1 MTFGEKLK
9 KLRIGNKLTQDELA
23 DKIFVTRTAI
33 SKWETDRGFPNM
45 ESLKMLCKVFN
56 ISMDTLISDEDLE
69 NRKILDDK
77 KAKCCFWGAMAGFL
91 LCVAFTIVSA
101 TTKIPYFMLGSFVGV
116 IVYAVLAF
124 FSTPRYKR
132 DEAIKTNRAKFIIPK
147 IIVIICLLSVMVG
160 VALEIYLV

>member
-77 KAKCCFWGAMAGFL
+77 KAKSCF
-91 LCVAFTIVSA
+91 
-101 TTKIPYFMLGSFVGV
+101 LGCNGRFFAVCGV
-116 IVYAVLAF
+116 YDCQCDKQDSILYAREFRWRYRLRCFGIF
-124 FSTPRYKR
+124 FNSK
-132 DEAIKTNRAKFIIPK
+132 
-147 IIVIICLLSVMVG
+147 V
-160 VALEIYLV
+160 

>member
-1 MTFGEKLK
+1 MFQW
-9 KLRIGNKLTQDELA
+9 IA
-23 DKIFVTRTAI
+23 
-33 SKWETDRGFPNM
+33 
-45 ESLKMLCKVFN
+45 
-56 ISMDTLISDEDLE
+56 LISDEDLE

-132 DEAIKTNRAKFIIPK
+132 DEAIKTNRAKFIISK
-147 IIVIICLLSVMVG
+147 IIVTICLLSVMVG
-160 VALEIYLV
+160 VALEFFLV

>member
-56 ISMDTLISDEDLE
+56 VSMDCA
-69 NRKILDDK
+69 N
-77 KAKCCFWGAMAGFL
+77 
-91 LCVAFTIVSA
+91 
-101 TTKIPYFMLGSFVGV
+101 
-116 IVYAVLAF
+116 
-124 FSTPRYKR
+124 
-132 DEAIKTNRAKFIIPK
+132 
-147 IIVIICLLSVMVG
+147 
-160 VALEIYLV
+160 

>member
-23 DKIFVTRTAI
+23 NKIFVTRTAI

-56 ISMDTLISDEDLE
+56 ILDTLISDEDLE

-124 FSTPRYKR
+124 FSTPKYKR
-132 DEAIKTNRAKFIIPK
+132 VEAIKTNRAKFIIPK
-147 IIVIICLLSVMVG
+147 IIVTICLLSVMVG
-160 VALEIYLV
+160 VALEIFLV

>member
-23 DKIFVTRTAI
+23 NKIFVTRTAI

-56 ISMDTLISDEDLE
+56 ILDTLISDEDLE

-116 IVYAVLAF
+116 MVYAVLAF
-124 FSTPRYKR
+124 FSTPKYKR

-147 IIVIICLLSVMVG
+147 IIVTICLLSVMVG
-160 VALEIYLV
+160 VALEIFLV